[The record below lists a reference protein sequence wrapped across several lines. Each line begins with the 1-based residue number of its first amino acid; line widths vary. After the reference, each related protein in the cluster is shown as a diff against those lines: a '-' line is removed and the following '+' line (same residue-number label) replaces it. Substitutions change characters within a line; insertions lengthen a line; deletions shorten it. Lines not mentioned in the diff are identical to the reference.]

1 MGLFTALLTLPLA
14 PVRGTV
20 WIAEKLAEEAARE
33 LDEGRRVRRQ
43 LSEAELAYQRGE
55 LTVVELERVEDE
67 LLERLRLAGELDG
80 SDWRR

>member
-1 MGLFTALLTLPLA
+1 MGLFTGLLLLPLA
-14 PVRGTV
+14 PVRGTM

-33 LDEGRRVRRQ
+33 LDEGRIVRRQ
-43 LSEAELAYQRGE
+43 LAEVELAYERGE
-55 LTVVELERVEDE
+55 LTVEELERVEDE

>member
-1 MGLFTALLTLPLA
+1 MGLFTGLLLLPLA

-33 LDEGRRVRRQ
+33 MDEGRVVRRQ
-43 LSEAELAYQRGE
+43 LAEAELSYERGE
-55 LTVVELERVEDE
+55 LTVEELERVEDE
-67 LLERLRLAGELDG
+67 LLERLRLAGALDA

>member
-1 MGLFTALLTLPLA
+1 MGLFTGLLLLPLA

-33 LDEGRRVRRQ
+33 LDEGRIVRRQ
-43 LSEAELAYQRGE
+43 LAEVELAYERGE
-55 LTVVELERVEDE
+55 LTVEELERVEDE

>member
-1 MGLFTALLTLPLA
+1 MGLFTGLLLLPLA
-14 PVRGTV
+14 PIRGTV

-33 LDEGRRVRRQ
+33 MDEGRAVRRQ
-43 LSEAELAYQRGE
+43 LAETELAYERGE
-55 LTVVELERVEDE
+55 LTVEELEHVEDD

>member
-1 MGLFTALLTLPLA
+1 MGLFTGLLLLPLA

-33 LDEGRRVRRQ
+33 MDEGRVVRRQ
-43 LSEAELAYQRGE
+43 LAETELAYERGE
-55 LTVVELERVEDE
+55 LTVEELERVEDE
-67 LLERLRLAGELDG
+67 LLERLRLAGELNG

>member
-1 MGLFTALLTLPLA
+1 MGLFTGLLLLPLA

-43 LSEAELAYQRGE
+43 LAETELAYERGE
-55 LTVVELERVEDE
+55 LTVEELELIEDE
-67 LLERLRLAGELDG
+67 LLERMRLAGELDANG
-80 SDWRR
+80 WRL

>member
-1 MGLFTALLTLPLA
+1 MGLFTGLLLLPLA

-43 LSEAELAYQRGE
+43 LAEAELAYERSE
-55 LTVVELERVEDE
+55 LTVDELEEIEDE